1 MNFNYNVSSLFS
13 SLNSGSNSGSA
24 GLSSMLS
31 DYGAIRNGSYGKL
44 LGGKPD
50 RISDFCDTIS
60 AHQQWKTV
68 LDPKRKQVI
77 EYRHFHVFFKE
88 PAAFAF
94 ADIYMVRN
102 IVQTEIFHGMLLNVR
117 HNTAE
122 TVQVF

>member
-1 MNFNYNVSSLFS
+1 MIFTILTGRTAHVSFEY
-13 SLNSGSNSGSA
+13 
-24 GLSSMLS
+24 LSIVS
-31 DYGAIRNGSYGKL
+31 R
-44 LGGKPD
+44 GGKPD

-60 AHQQWKTV
+60 THQQWKTV
-68 LDPKRKQVI
+68 LDPKRKQII